1 MILNSK
7 KFKKQITA
15 KVEKNV
21 FVFFIPELF
30 NTEEIKTILS
40 FSIPGYP
47 PHLNI
52 DWFENQKINNLVE
65 KKDLADILI
74 IISLDTLIGFS
85 ENLIMSPK
93 FENKIFKRIK
103 TINGFMYLN
112 AKTDSAIFSNPYS
125 LFSFEYYME
134 ENFKKMKNKT
144 LNSQITKPVLP
155 NRYLQT
161 IINFCSK
168 WILNS
173 FFSISKISFR
183 NSTKILCALIFF
195 EILNIKK
202 SISILEVFLKLVF
215 KICALRVVET
225 FINFKIL
232 FSAIKERTHGSF
244 EKKTRVEIEVSGIKT
259 LINGLVRSGNLFAI

>member
-1 MILNSK
+1 MCLNSK

-15 KVEKNV
+15 KVEQNV
-21 FVFFIPELF
+21 FIFFIPELF
-30 NTEEIKTILS
+30 NSEEIKTILS

-52 DWFENQKINNLVE
+52 DEIENQKNNNLVE
-65 KKDLADILI
+65 KKGLADILI
-74 IISLDTLIGFS
+74 TISPDTLICFS
-85 ENLIMSPK
+85 ENLIISPK
-93 FENKIFKRIK
+93 LENKIFKRIK
-103 TINGFMYLN
+103 KINDFMYLN
-112 AKTDSAIFSNPYS
+112 AKTDSAIFSNPYN

-134 ENFKKMKNKT
+134 ENFKKVKNKT
-144 LNSQITKPVLP
+144 WNSQINKPVLP

-161 IINFCSK
+161 IINFFSK
-168 WILNS
+168 WILNG
-173 FFSISKISFR
+173 FFIISKISLK

-195 EILNIKK
+195 EILNIKQ
-202 SISILEVFLKLVF
+202 SISILEIFFKLVF

-232 FSAIKERTHGSF
+232 FSAIKQRTHGSF
-244 EKKTRVEIEVSGIKT
+244 EKKTRIETEVSGIKT